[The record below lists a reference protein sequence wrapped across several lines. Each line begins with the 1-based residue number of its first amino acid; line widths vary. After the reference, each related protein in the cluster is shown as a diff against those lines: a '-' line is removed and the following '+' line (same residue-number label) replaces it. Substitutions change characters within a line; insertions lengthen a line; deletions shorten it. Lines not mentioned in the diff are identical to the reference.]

1 MTVLKRFWQSIRQWF
16 KRTPGDNERLRDELI
31 AEYKQHIADL
41 KARVA
46 EKDQTI
52 AEYKFLITEKN
63 NLIRE
68 LRHQLQFVPR
78 MHGDKPATSLH
89 EFSSE
94 DIVDQPMFGA
104 DGDSKE
110 IADFE
115 RRYERFESE
124 FREELSKLYEEQQEW
139 AEEHQQ

>member
-1 MTVLKRFWQSIRQWF
+1 MTALKRFWLGIKQWF
-16 KRTPGDNERLRDELI
+16 SPKPSDNERLRDELI

-52 AEYKFLITEKN
+52 AEYKYLIGEKN
-63 NLIRE
+63 SLIKE
-68 LRHQLQFVPR
+68 LRNQLQFVPR

-94 DIVDQPMFGA
+94 DIVDQPMFGFE
-104 DGDSKE
+104 GDTKQ

-115 RRYERFESE
+115 KRHERFEEE
-124 FREELSKLYEEQQEW
+124 FREELNSLYEEQQEW